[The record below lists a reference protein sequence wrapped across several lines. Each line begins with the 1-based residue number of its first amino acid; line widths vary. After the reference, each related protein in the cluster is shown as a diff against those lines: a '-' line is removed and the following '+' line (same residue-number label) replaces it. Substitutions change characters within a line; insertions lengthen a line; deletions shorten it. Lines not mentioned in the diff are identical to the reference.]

1 MTFNWRSVRHSAIS
15 NPSDFE
21 EDEEAKDVGFVQ
33 HQRMWKVARLSTKE
47 FFRGGLPCPGALTS
61 SAIRKGT
68 VLGQG
73 EALLKS
79 R

>member
-33 HQRMWKVARLSTKE
+33 HQRMWKVARRRLPKNFSEVDYLALELLHHLPSEKAP
-47 FFRGGLPCPGALTS
+47 FWGRGKLY
-61 SAIRKGT
+61 
-68 VLGQG
+68 
-73 EALLKS
+73 
-79 R
+79 